1 MIVWIVEG
9 VLAGLITGILMGI
22 ATEIGYRLGL
32 LRSNLV
38 IVDGSF
44 ALRLMNR
51 AEGGVAIYVLGT
63 VIHLVTSAVF
73 GIVYVILAKL
83 FGFETRLAPAII
95 VYVFV
100 LWVAML
106 LVALPVAGQG
116 IMGQKIGKVV
126 WAEQLILH
134 VIFGLGFWWAL
145 GLI

>member
-1 MIVWIVEG
+1 MWLVEG
-9 VLAGLITGILMGI
+9 VLAGLIAGILMGI

-32 LRSNLV
+32 LRSNLI

-44 ALRLMNR
+44 TLRLMSR
-51 AEGGVAIYVLGT
+51 SERSIAVYVLGT

-73 GIVYVILAKL
+73 GIVYVILATL
-83 FGFETRLAPAII
+83 FGFDRRLILAIV

-106 LVALPVAGQG
+106 FFALPVAGQG
-116 IMGQKIGKVV
+116 IMGKKISGMV
-126 WAEQLILH
+126 WAEQLVLH
-134 VIFGLGFWWAL
+134 IIFGLGFWWAL

>member
-1 MIVWIVEG
+1 MWIVEG
-9 VLAGLITGILMGI
+9 LMAGLIAGILMGI
-22 ATEIGYRLGL
+22 TTEIGYRLGL

-51 AEGGVAIYVLGT
+51 SENDIAVYVLGT

-73 GIVYVILAKL
+73 GIVYVILATL
-83 FGFETRLAPAII
+83 FGFDRRLILAIV

-106 LVALPVAGQG
+106 FFALPVAGQG
-116 IMGQKIGKVV
+116 IMGKKISGMV
-126 WAEQLILH
+126 WAEQLVLH
-134 VIFGLGFWWAL
+134 IIFGLGFWWAL

>member
-1 MIVWIVEG
+1 MWIAEG
-9 VLAGLITGILMGI
+9 VLAGLIAGIPMGI

-51 AEGGVAIYVLGT
+51 VEGGFAIYVLGT

-100 LWVAML
+100 LWIAML